1 MVTRLF
7 RNRTPIET
15 HRAGSRRVF
24 VKREDLYGIIPAP
37 PLGKLR
43 GLRLVLAD
51 AHRRGI
57 KLVGCWDT
65 RVSMLG
71 LGLAACCREFPKMGC
86 VVSYPMGKGDK
97 TPPQA
102 EQAASLGAELFPVP
116 AARINICFAAAR
128 RHVERRGGLML
139 PFGLEC
145 EQAVNAVARVAARVK
160 PEFFS
165 GGTVV
170 LSCGSGVSLAGLLRG
185 FSAQPH
191 RIVGISSGRSLDNIR
206 RCVRRYVPELPNYVE
221 LREAQE
227 PYKRAITFPCP
238 FPSNPHYD
246 LKAWKYLAENR
257 AQFHEPLLFWNIGA

>member
-1 MVTRLF
+1 VTRLF
-7 RNRTPIET
+7 RDHTPIEAY
-15 HRAGSRRVF
+15 RAGPRCVF

-43 GLRLVLAD
+43 GLRLFLAD

-57 KLVGCWDT
+57 NLVGCWDT

-71 LGLAACCREFPKMGC
+71 LGLAACCREFPGMRC
-86 VVSYPMGKGDK
+86 IVSYPMGKADP
-97 TPPQA
+97 TPPLA
-102 EQAASLGAELFPVP
+102 DRAGSLGAELFPVP

-128 RHVERRGGLML
+128 RYVERRGGLML

-145 EQAVNAVARVAARVK
+145 EQAVNAVAQEAARVK

-185 FSAQPH
+185 LSARPH
-191 RIVGISSGRSLDNIR
+191 RVVGISSGRSLDNIL
-206 RCVRRYVPELPNYVE
+206 RCVRRYVAEIPKYLE
-221 LREAQE
+221 LREAQVS
-227 PYKRAITFPCP
+227 YKLALKFPCP
-238 FPSNPHYD
+238 FPSSPYYD

-257 AQFHEPLLFWNIGA
+257 AHLRGPILFWNIGA